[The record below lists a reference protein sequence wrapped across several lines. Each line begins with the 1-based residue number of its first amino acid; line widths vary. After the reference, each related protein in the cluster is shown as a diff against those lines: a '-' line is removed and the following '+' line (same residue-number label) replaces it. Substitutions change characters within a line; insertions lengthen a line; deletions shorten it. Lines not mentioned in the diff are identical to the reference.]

1 MQNSPKAKKAA
12 KTRAKNARFRA
23 NKAKERTA
31 AARAEHATIAKRA
44 QAYRDME
51 SDVCDLARAAQLAM
65 VVFDNERLFLFAVDQ
80 LDNMAQ
86 RFRANY
92 YAEEFPH

>member
-1 MQNSPKAKKAA
+1 MQNNPRAKKAA

-31 AARAEHATIAKRA
+31 AARSEQATIAKRA
-44 QAYRDME
+44 QAYSDME
-51 SDVCDLARAAQLAM
+51 SDVCDLARAAELAM
-65 VVFDNERLFLFAVDQ
+65 IVFDNERLFLFAVDQ

-92 YAEEFPH
+92 YAEEFTH